1 MSKILVT
8 GCAGFVGSHLCERL
22 LEADFDVVG
31 LDSLTDYYDP
41 KVKLDHLNRLRM
53 NPNFQFIMTDV
64 LNVEA
69 YQSELNEAVM
79 VFHLAAQ
86 PGVRGSW
93 GDSFDTYVRN
103 NILATQKLLEA
114 ARGSREL
121 IKFVYAS
128 SSSVYGQIQAERVT
142 EEYRTQPHSPYGVTK
157 LAAEH
162 LCSLY
167 QANYG
172 LPTIS
177 LRFFTVY
184 GPRQRPDMA
193 FHRLVKAAL
202 TGQAF
207 NVYGDGT
214 QQRDFTFVRDIVEG
228 LVLAALHPTAVGVY
242 NIGGGHVVSLNEV
255 IDLVEELTGVP
266 VKLKHLAPQVGDVQR
281 TSADTAK
288 IQSVLGFHPKTSL
301 REGLRAEVE
310 YFAGLGITPARI
322 TRDDNLAQA

>member
-41 KVKLDHLNRLRM
+41 KVKLDHLNSLRK
-53 NPNFQFIMTDV
+53 NPNFQFIMADV

-69 YQSELNEAVM
+69 YQSVLNEAVM

-93 GDSFDTYVRN
+93 GNSFDTYVRN

-142 EEYRTQPHSPYGVTK
+142 EEHRTQPHSPYGVTK

-193 FHRLVKAAL
+193 FYRLVKAAL
-202 TGQAF
+202 SGQAF
-207 NVYGDGT
+207 SVYGDGT
-214 QQRDFTFVRDIVEG
+214 QERDFTFVRDIVEG
-228 LVLAALHPTAVGVY
+228 LILAGLHPTAAGVY
-242 NIGGGHVVSLNEV
+242 NIGGGHVVSLNDV
-255 IDLVEELTGVP
+255 IGLVEELTGTAL
-266 VKLKHLAPQVGDVQR
+266 KLKHLEPQVGDVQR
-281 TSADTAK
+281 TSADTTK
-288 IQSVLGFHPKTSL
+288 IQSVLGFHPSTSL
-301 REGLRAEVE
+301 RDGLRAEVE
-310 YFAGLGITPARI
+310 YFAALRAMPAITLKG
-322 TRDDNLAQA
+322 DDLAEA